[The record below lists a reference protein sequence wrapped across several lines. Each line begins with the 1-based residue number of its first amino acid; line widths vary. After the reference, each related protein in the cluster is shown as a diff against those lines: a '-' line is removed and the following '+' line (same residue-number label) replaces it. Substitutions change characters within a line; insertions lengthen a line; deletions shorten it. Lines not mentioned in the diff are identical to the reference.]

1 MSGSSFSETAVVQD
15 GPLFNGESG
24 HKHSQHSGNAERS
37 SNPSPASQP
46 DSSDKNLPVVYQQ
59 KNIVGAGQL
68 LAHRYPMEYTADSY
82 SKALQELYYVF
93 LGIGAFAFLAYLGW
107 AATQQVNFLHDG
119 NFVYN
124 SGLIGGILMLFAL
137 AYALFKRVRYLRRRA
152 TSDTWYYI
160 HIACGGIGAF
170 IILLHSSFN
179 LSSINSSVAFYC
191 MLLVIISGALG
202 RYLLTLLSIMLH
214 KQYAEIRGLEPA
226 LFSELNKYDRNRTE
240 LIHKRL
246 TKFAIRCFKQP
257 RGVMKYFLRLS
268 SIPYHSIYF
277 YMSSSRQI
285 RKIINCAA
293 KNSTISKTEKK
304 LLKSTQKQQLRYYV
318 FSVAKMGY
326 ITLLEHLLL
335 HWRILHVPLLYILT
349 ITSTVHVV
357 VVHMY

>member
-1 MSGSSFSETAVVQD
+1 MSGYSVSKNTVLQD
-15 GPLFNGESG
+15 ALPLNGESG
-24 HKHSQHSGNAERS
+24 QANSSHSGEPQNAS
-37 SNPSPASQP
+37 HSAATSQQ
-46 DSSDKNLPVVYQQ
+46 DNSEKHLPVIYQE

-68 LAHRYPMEYTADSY
+68 LAHRYPMEYSAESY
-82 SKALQELYYVF
+82 SNAVQELYYVF
-93 LGIGAFAFLAYLGW
+93 LGIGVFAFLTYLGW

-137 AYALFKRVRYLRRRA
+137 AYALFKRVRYLRRRV

-160 HIACGGIGAF
+160 HIACGAVGAF

-191 MLLVIISGALG
+191 MLLIIVSGALG
-202 RYLLTLLSIMLH
+202 RYLLTLLSIALH

-226 LFSELNKYDRNRTE
+226 LFSQIVQYDNERTA

-246 TKFAIRCFKQP
+246 TKFAVRCFKQP
-257 RGVMKYFLRLS
+257 NGVMKYISRIFS
-268 SIPYHSIYF
+268 MPYHGIYF
-277 YMSSSRQI
+277 YMTSARHI
-285 RKIINCAA
+285 RKIIISAA
-293 KNSTISKTEKK
+293 KNSKINKTEKK
-304 LLKSTQKQQLRYYV
+304 LLMSTQIQQLRYYV
-318 FSVAKMGY
+318 FSVIKMGY

-335 HWRILHVPLLYILT
+335 HWRILHVPLLYIMT